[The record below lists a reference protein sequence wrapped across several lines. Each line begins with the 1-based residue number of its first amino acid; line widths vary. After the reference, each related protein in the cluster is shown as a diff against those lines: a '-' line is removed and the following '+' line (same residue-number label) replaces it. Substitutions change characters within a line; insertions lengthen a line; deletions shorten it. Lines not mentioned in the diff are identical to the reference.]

1 MTITGCIRGAAG
13 SPGELRGEFSA
24 KAVGAFLL
32 KIKFRETAV
41 VVCCCGF
48 QCIRFQR
55 KPRALH
61 VEKALDV
68 TLRTPP
74 VKHDFGG
81 HLARCEYFTV
91 DAKNGDFD
99 GVADEKSFVSLLITD
114 GAGEL
119 TCGGETV
126 PVKKGES
133 YFLPANSGAY
143 TVKGQCQTLRESLS
157 ARERTTSAK
166 PPSCKAAYVLA

>member
-1 MTITGCIRGAAG
+1 M
-13 SPGELRGEFSA
+13 
-24 KAVGAFLL
+24 
-32 KIKFRETAV
+32 
-41 VVCCCGF
+41 
-48 QCIRFQR
+48 
-55 KPRALH
+55 
-61 VEKALDV
+61 EKALDV

-99 GVADEKSFVSLLITD
+99 GVVDEKSFVSLLITD

-143 TVKGQCQTLRESLS
+143 TVKGQCQTLV
-157 ARERTTSAK
+157 T
-166 PPSCKAAYVLA
+166 VV